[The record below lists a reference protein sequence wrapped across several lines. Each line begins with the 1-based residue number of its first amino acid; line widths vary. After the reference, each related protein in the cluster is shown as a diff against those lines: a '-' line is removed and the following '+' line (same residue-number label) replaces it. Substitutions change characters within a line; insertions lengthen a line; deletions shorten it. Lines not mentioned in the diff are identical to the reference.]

1 MASGL
6 PPNANPENKINTS
19 DMDVLRAG
27 GPNAFMD
34 TIEDKLKHVR
44 HNRIPHSIDCRQ
56 YPTVYVTSDIHA
68 DLRKFI
74 QMLQHAGL
82 ANIPV
87 NPYDNDV
94 IYERKVITDVEWT
107 MGPNVL
113 LVIVGD
119 LLEGRRGEPHKGD
132 VMEVDDKVGNFEVL
146 LLSLIFNLG
155 IDARMKGSNVLFTLG
170 NHDIVSSS
178 QIFYNEWMYK
188 NFVTDAARKY
198 FGKYDTRLKV
208 FSNFL
213 KTSPYFL
220 ITLLNNGV
228 PEIGFVH
235 AGLHRL
241 NKSSGGLEDLIP
253 QLLDIQSKLDADVR
267 DAALSGIKGL
277 DLKKDD
283 GPLWTTAYSENH
295 EGVCDKLG
303 DMFCRL
309 LIVGH
314 CRTDL
319 KKRMSRIISNDRVMY
334 AGCDHEELEYA
345 GGPLYG
351 CVVAD
356 CVGADGMPKLTYVDT
371 GLSRAMRKKGSK
383 VRNKDRIPQFLRL
396 THVEDGS
403 DRFYNR
409 IEAVWGRGHGESRLL
424 YPQVAAAIPGP
435 GPGPAPPAEEPK
447 PEPAA
452 PAPAPPAPAPPAP
465 APPAPAPPAPEP
477 AAPAPPAPEPAA
489 PSQKPVVDP
498 NNEYIN
504 ENVQGGGKRNR
515 TRKNRVKRRQ
525 TKYKSKRRRV

>member
-1 MASGL
+1 
-6 PPNANPENKINTS
+6 
-19 DMDVLRAG
+19 MDVLKA
-27 GPNAFMD
+27 GPNAFMER
-34 TIEDKLKHVR
+34 IEGKLKQVR
-44 HNRIPHSIDCRQ
+44 HNRMPHAIDCRQ

-68 DLRKFI
+68 DLRKFV
-74 QMLQHAGL
+74 QMLQLAGL

-87 NPYDNDV
+87 DPYNHDV

-119 LLEGRRGEPHKGD
+119 LLEGRRGEPDKGN
-132 VMEVDDKVGNFEVL
+132 VMEVDDKIGSFELL
-146 LLSLIFNLG
+146 LLSLIYNLG

-178 QIFYNEWMYK
+178 KIFYNDWMYK

-198 FGKYDTRLKV
+198 FGNYDTRLNV
-208 FSNFL
+208 FSKFL

-241 NKSSGGLEDLIP
+241 NKGTGDLEDLLP
-253 QLLDIQSKLDADVR
+253 KLLPIQSTLDDDVST
-267 DAALSGIKGL
+267 ASLSGIKGL
-277 DLKKDD
+277 DKKPDD
-283 GPLWTTAYSENH
+283 GPLWTTAYSETS

-303 DMFCRL
+303 DTFFRL

-334 AGCDHEELEYA
+334 AGCDHEELEH
-345 GGPLYG
+345 GEGPLYG

-371 GLSRAMRKKGSK
+371 GLSRAMRHKDSK
-383 VRNKDRIPQFLRL
+383 VRNRDRIPQFLRL

-409 IEAVWGRGHGESRLL
+409 IEAVWGRGDGDRRLL
-424 YPQVAAAIPGP
+424 YPRVAAAIPGP
-435 GPGPAPPAEEPK
+435 APPGPGPAP
-447 PEPAA
+447 EPAA
-452 PAPAPPAPAPPAP
+452 E
-465 APPAPAPPAPEP
+465 PAPEP
-477 AAPAPPAPEPAA
+477 AAPLPAPLLPDPAPPLPALPAPW
-489 PSQKPVVDP
+489 K
-498 NNEYIN
+498 NENIN
-504 ENVQGGGKRNR
+504 ENVQGGGKRSKTRNNR
-515 TRKNRVKRRQ
+515 LKRRQ
-525 TKYKSKRRRV
+525 SKKRKLNRRMV

>member
-1 MASGL
+1 MASGSL
-6 PPNANPENKINTS
+6 PPNANPENKINRS
-19 DMDVLRAG
+19 DMDVLKA
-27 GPNAFMD
+27 GPNAFMER
-34 TIEDKLKHVR
+34 IEGKLKQVR
-44 HNRIPHSIDCRQ
+44 HNRMPHAIDCRQ

-68 DLRKFI
+68 DLRKFV
-74 QMLQHAGL
+74 QMLQLAGL

-87 NPYDNDV
+87 DPYNHDV

-119 LLEGRRGEPHKGD
+119 LLEGRRGEPDKGN
-132 VMEVDDKVGNFEVL
+132 VMEVDDKIGSFELL
-146 LLSLIFNLG
+146 LLSLIYNLG

-178 QIFYNEWMYK
+178 KIFYNDWMYK

-198 FGKYDTRLKV
+198 FGNYDTRLNV
-208 FSNFL
+208 FSKFL

-220 ITLLNNGV
+220 ITLLNNGI

-241 NKSSGGLEDLIP
+241 NKGTGDLEDLMP
-253 QLLDIQSKLDADVR
+253 HLLGIQSTLDADVST
-267 DAALSGIKGL
+267 ASLSGIKGL
-277 DLKKDD
+277 DKKPDD
-283 GPLWTTAYSENH
+283 GPLWTTAYSETS

-303 DMFCRL
+303 DTFFRL

-334 AGCDHEELEYA
+334 AGCDHEELEH
-345 GGPLYG
+345 GEGPLYG

-371 GLSRAMRKKGSK
+371 GLSRAMRHKDSK
-383 VRNKDRIPQFLRL
+383 VRNRDRIPQFLRL

-409 IEAVWGRGHGESRLL
+409 IEAVWGRGDGDRRLL
-424 YPQVAAAIPGP
+424 YPRVAAAIPGP
-435 GPGPAPPAEEPK
+435 APPGPGPAPPGPGPAPPGPGPA

-452 PAPAPPAPAPPAP
+452 E
-465 APPAPAPPAPEP
+465 PAPEP
-477 AAPAPPAPEPAA
+477 AAPLPAPLLPDPAPPLPALPAPW
-489 PSQKPVVDP
+489 K
-498 NNEYIN
+498 NENIN
-504 ENVQGGGKRNR
+504 ENVQGGGKRSKTRNNR
-515 TRKNRVKRRQ
+515 LKRRQ
-525 TKYKSKRRRV
+525 SKKRKLNRRMV